1 MFLNRIVILFIC
13 GLFFSSK
20 VLGWSISMLRR
31 GDVSMSSRGPRKSS
45 SDSATRKYSYC
56 ASSQGML
63 TSFPTSKDHKTKKP
77 SKKSK
82 SYDIPGYCRGDMELM
97 KAVFE
102 VNSLRSRMSFDA
114 FTKSRYLRFWPG
126 RKAEAETIWME
137 ITGSSTTDVPITWE
151 HLPQLLTRLDD
162 VSIQTERGK

>member
-1 MFLNRIVILFIC
+1 MSRVVILLFC
-13 GLFFSSK
+13 GLLLYSK
-20 VLGWSISMLRR
+20 VLGLSISMFRR
-31 GDVSMSSRGPRKSS
+31 GDMSMSSRGSRKSLS
-45 SDSATRKYSYC
+45 ESATRKYSYC
-56 ASSQGML
+56 AASQGGVA
-63 TSFPTSKDHKTKKP
+63 SFPKDNKVKKS

-82 SYDIPGYCRGDMELM
+82 SYDIPGYLRGDMELM

-102 VNSLRSRMSFDA
+102 VNSLRSRMSFDS
-114 FTKSRYLRFWPG
+114 FLKSRYLRFWPG

-137 ITGSSTTDVPITWE
+137 ITGSSTTDTPITWE